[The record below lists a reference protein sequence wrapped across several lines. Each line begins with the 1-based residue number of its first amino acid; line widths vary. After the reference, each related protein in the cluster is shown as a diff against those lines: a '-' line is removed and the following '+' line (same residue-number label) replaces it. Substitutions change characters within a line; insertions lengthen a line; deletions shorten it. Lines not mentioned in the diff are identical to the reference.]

1 MSTVAIKKTIFP
13 LSKVMQD
20 FVTQTENQMR
30 WNMQT
35 QKVWPT
41 EVYPGYAQINANR
54 KAKGQWYST
63 GEGEKS
69 IRAKLVS
76 ADSVGDLTIKIS
88 FLDHLRFADM
98 GVGMGTKWEDVETAK
113 KVNYRNRYI
122 RKWERPQGKSH
133 RPALMPEVRHLGT
146 RIRNYLADFY
156 GYTEPLNIIKNLD
169 LTGVIKL

>member
-1 MSTVAIKKTIFP
+1 
-13 LSKVMQD
+13 
-20 FVTQTENQMR
+20 
-30 WNMQT
+30 
-35 QKVWPT
+35 
-41 EVYPGYAQINANR
+41 
-54 KAKGQWYST
+54 
-63 GEGEKS
+63 
-69 IRAKLVS
+69 
-76 ADSVGDLTIKIS
+76 
-88 FLDHLRFADM
+88 M